1 MITAKDILDLQRRA
15 PFQPFSIHMSDGRKV
30 DVHHPEMML
39 VYRNS
44 VVVAEKDPDEN
55 EIPESGERLSILHIA
70 RLSGVEV
77 S

>member
-1 MITAKDILDLQRRA
+1 MISAEDIRNLQRRA
-15 PFQPFSIHMSDGRKV
+15 PFQPFNIHMTDGRKV
-30 DVHHPEMML
+30 EINHPEMML

-44 VVVAEKDPDEN
+44 VVVAEADPNTD

-70 RLSGVEV
+70 RLSGVEA